1 MCLGCDAFSQAITDP
16 SGRPALIETCI
27 YRTSYEDAKMHV
39 LTQHHRWLTTLT
51 FSNSL
56 ATHDVITDLQRY
68 LVTRGYHG
76 WFKSY
81 WHGFSTPDLVSY
93 TSIYTSYRSH
103 MVPPCVSRC
112 GFQDD
117 HGSAGCRVPPAEVF
131 HEFRKAAFP
140 PAGHRSRED
149 SAGVS
154 EGQRTQAPG

>member
-27 YRTSYEDAKMHV
+27 YSTSYEDAKMHV

-56 ATHDVITDLQRY
+56 ATHDVITNLHRY

-76 WFKSY
+76 CFKSY

-93 TSIYTSYRSH
+93 RSVACGPVCLDVGSRMT
-103 MVPPCVSRC
+103 MVVP
-112 GFQDD
+112 G
-117 HGSAGCRVPPAEVF
+117 AGCRQLRYFMSSGKQPF
-131 HEFRKAAFP
+131 HQLGINPEKILQAYLKGNEPR
-140 PAGHRSRED
+140 HRVD
-149 SAGVS
+149 V
-154 EGQRTQAPG
+154 